1 MRLFYPHLL
10 IFMCDFYVQ
19 DGCAFRDHVITPSS
33 AHNSSTDTA
42 NDKESTPNSNNHQR
56 RIYSILHQLRD
67 TICAK
72 TLKTLPPTNEKD
84 DESHSALISSQ
95 QQTLNE
101 LLFLHS
107 EAREPRLPPSSSG
120 EVPISQS
127 SHRGVSKTRSN
138 DTVQH
143 SSSTSHGIT
152 APANNRHSHGQR
164 LAGGT
169 IARQASHD
177 SQGQSHDL
185 AEMEED
191 EESERPQVLVQPPQ
205 PRRTRGRHVCG

>member
-1 MRLFYPHLL
+1 M
-10 IFMCDFYVQ
+10 
-19 DGCAFRDHVITPSS
+19 ITPSS
-33 AHNSSTDTA
+33 ARNSSTDTA

-56 RIYSILHQLRD
+56 RTYSILCQLRD

-72 TLKTLPPTNEKD
+72 TLKTLPPTNKKD
-84 DESHSALISSQ
+84 DENHSALISSQ

-101 LLFLHS
+101 LLFLQT

-127 SHRGVSKTRSN
+127 SHRGVSKTRSS
-138 DTVQH
+138 DTIQH

-164 LAGGT
+164 LAGGA
-169 IARQASHD
+169 IARQTSHD

-191 EESERPQVLVQPPQ
+191 EESERPQVLIQPLQ